1 MSAGCPRV
9 AAVAVSGVAAGAKP
23 TIIALDHESKA
34 TASTGCWAVVDD
46 LRSDS
51 SAPIWWSV

>member
-34 TASTGCWAVVDD
+34 TASTGYRAILDH
-46 LRSDS
+46 LPSDS
-51 SAPIWWSV
+51 SAPIWWRV

>member
-1 MSAGCPRV
+1 VFPRGGQR
-9 AAVAVSGVAAGAKP
+9 VAVSGVVAGAKP

>member
-1 MSAGCPRV
+1 VFPRGGQR
-9 AAVAVSGVAAGAKP
+9 VAVSGVAAGAKP

-34 TASTGCWAVVDD
+34 TASTGGWAVVDD